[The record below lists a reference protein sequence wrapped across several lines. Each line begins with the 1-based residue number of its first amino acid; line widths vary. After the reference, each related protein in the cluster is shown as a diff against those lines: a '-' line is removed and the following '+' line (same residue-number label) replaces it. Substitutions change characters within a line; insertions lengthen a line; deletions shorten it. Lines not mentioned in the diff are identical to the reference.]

1 MIQRYDANGFPLPD
15 VPDYN
20 AMNQDYGREVNYA
33 KRGPVSA
40 VADLEAIAAANNAAA
55 TSTDRTPA
63 NGKYVYNSATGE
75 YIWVP
80 ATAAAKAPVA
90 GLAALQNQERGG
102 GREVD
107 PAEKARID
115 AFMDAEDAKD
125 IENGDPVGTTR
136 GERIKNDL
144 GSLAGLIPGVGLITS
159 LSDAYKGFMDPR
171 DTSNQ
176 GFGAKIGRGIGDF
189 FSTGPGYDSGPRG
202 RMSAV
207 GLANLE
213 GQGLRSVG
221 MEGLPSGYNPATAY
235 QGVAAE
241 NMGSTSGYNGS
252 TVSPSGRFSG
262 GLSEGPGYGGFTS
275 SPASDTGGGMIS
287 SPHSSDPSQ
296 RGGGFSDVG
305 GLGAAAA
312 ADGAAGG
319 YMANG
324 GLAAFAKGGLGD
336 LGGYSDGGRLLRGP
350 GDGVSDSIPANIG
363 GKRPARLA
371 DGEFVVPARI
381 VSELG
386 NGSTEAGARKL
397 YAMLD
402 RVQAGRKK
410 SIGKGKVAANSRAS
424 THLPA

>member
-1 MIQRYDANGFPLPD
+1 MIQQYDANGFPLPD

-144 GSLAGLIPGVGLITS
+144 GLLAGLIPGVGLITS

-350 GDGVSDSIPANIG
+350 GDGVSDSIPASIG